1 MIYDLSLL
9 LALVFETCAKTAK
22 GLERRSPRGGCCSKT
37 CTFFRKCFT
46 KKHKSEKSDVRRWLA
61 GVALALE
68 IFLAQVEA
76 TFVERRASLYFF
88 QVFLCDRPRTVTS
101 SIVCVLEPCWPLLY
115 PVDHYVTLHCVVAPY
130 RIKRWLV
137 VTQW

>member
-1 MIYDLSLL
+1 MRFVESKPLIYDLSLL

-88 QVFLCDRPRTVTS
+88 QVFLCDRHLIYCVCFGTVLAF
-101 SIVCVLEPCWPLLY
+101 IVAGTPLCDFALRCST
-115 PVDHYVTLHCVVAPY
+115 VQD
-130 RIKRWLV
+130 
-137 VTQW
+137 